1 MSYEFYS
8 KENMKLIIDI
18 FNDYMRDK
26 HNIQIETIDD
36 MKTVKKMVYSTMN
49 DVYDKHQG
57 KAPQDLNVL
66 VLTIIREHYLQKAK
80 QSAMEPKKPIGAG
93 GLTLNRDTE
102 LFGKRQVQINS
113 LIPEGNP
120 YSKREGDITPVALDK
135 LITERDREFNPN
147 ANRPDISQLGKQIR
161 ETAEDTSSFMK
172 RLDML
177 QNERQQ
183 GLDASTTEKLSAD
196 AVMDRLIVDSA
207 TQSMNK
213 IENLDPKQLFTNPIS
228 TELLGSGQSK
238 PFSPSEATPQQ
249 TITLPMESGEAFLNP
264 RNYKTKEIDKYL
276 SINSA
281 DRNWDLEPM
290 RYRYSVN
297 SLGDNNDLQRR
308 YRNIECISVGKVVI
322 PEEII
327 ERATVTNQNLKTFF
341 NYDFSFAYPYL
352 ILKIDEFDNVYDG
365 TNDNVR
371 KAFSKLIYHRSYK
384 APNGRGYII
393 LKPMQKEKKHFYP
406 TPLSSIGKLSITLQK
421 PNGDVLNTSAD
432 SYKLFKVEYE
442 QFNTQYLKI
451 VTDVYFDKNEFFVGD
466 EVILQGH
473 NMVALNGNMS
483 EIAVKKFNEFINRPE
498 GHEVKQVGGANDSGY
513 YRSFYIQA
521 PGSFDRVNG
530 QYALDSTL
538 INNLNEYNSLIDFCD
553 PNTPTNGRILN
564 NSLQHSIS
572 LKLETLVDDARIIE
586 RKIL

>member
-1 MSYEFYS
+1 
-8 KENMKLIIDI
+8 
-18 FNDYMRDK
+18 
-26 HNIQIETIDD
+26 
-36 MKTVKKMVYSTMN
+36 
-49 DVYDKHQG
+49 
-57 KAPQDLNVL
+57 
-66 VLTIIREHYLQKAK
+66 
-80 QSAMEPKKPIGAG
+80 
-93 GLTLNRDTE
+93 
-102 LFGKRQVQINS
+102 
-113 LIPEGNP
+113 
-120 YSKREGDITPVALDK
+120 
-135 LITERDREFNPN
+135 
-147 ANRPDISQLGKQIR
+147 
-161 ETAEDTSSFMK
+161 
-172 RLDML
+172 
-177 QNERQQ
+177 
-183 GLDASTTEKLSAD
+183 
-196 AVMDRLIVDSA
+196 MDRLIVDSA

-238 PFSPSEATPQQ
+238 PYSPNETTPQQ
-249 TITLPMESGEAFLNP
+249 TITTPMESGEAFLNP

-281 DRNWDLEPM
+281 DRNWDLEPT

-341 NYDFSFAYPYL
+341 NFDFSFAYPYL

-393 LKPMQKEKKHFYP
+393 LKPMQKEKKRFYP
-406 TPLSSIGKLSITLQK
+406 TPLSSISKLSITLQK

-473 NMVALNGNMS
+473 NMTVLNGNMS
-483 EIAVKKFNEFINRPE
+483 DIAVKKFNEFINRPE

-538 INNLNEYNSLIDFCD
+538 INNLNEYNGQIDFCD

-564 NSLQHSIS
+564 NSLQHTIS